1 MHFSSLGLSASI
13 IERLIEQGYEAPTPV
28 QVATVPAILAGRDV
42 MATAPTGTGKTA
54 AFTLPL
60 LDLLSNGKRPRGNQI
75 RALILTPSRE
85 LAAQIGDSVITYGR
99 HLSVRSA
106 VVFGGVKINPQMM
119 KLRGGTDLLVATP
132 GRLLDLYRQNA
143 VKFDQLEVLVLD
155 EADRMLDLGF
165 ANEVSEVVSRLPVQ
179 RQNLMFSATFSEDIR
194 ALARG
199 VLNNPVEVLLSP
211 RNALTSDIEQWV
223 YPVDKNKKTA
233 LLKKIICEMQAQQ
246 VLVFSR
252 TKQGANRLSRQLD
265 AVGISSAAIHG
276 DKSQSA
282 RTNTLAN
289 FKQGKV
295 AVLVATDVAARGLD
309 IEHLSLVVNF
319 DLPNVPEDYIH
330 RIGRTGRAGAGG
342 QAVSLV
348 DADEFKTLFI
358 IERLIKRALPRR
370 EIEGF
375 LPDFNVPPSPR
386 DFRPMKP
393 KKPKKL
399 KTENKSKPGVKQ
411 SSAKKNSLS

>member
-132 GRLLDLYRQNA
+132 GRLLDLHRQNA

-199 VLNNPVEVLLSP
+199 VLNKPVEVLLSP

-252 TKQGANRLSRQLD
+252 TKQGAKRLSKQLD

-399 KTENKSKPGVKQ
+399 KAENKNSPGVKQ